1 VPAVAPSTAG
11 MSSSV
16 GQLTFAG
23 GSFFLTINVFG
34 LVVGLAAGVVLAEWI
49 ARSAPIGARRVA
61 QLAPRQAST
70 YLAGSSRFLL
80 VIASAAAVVAL
91 LGGVAVE
98 GRGQLGVAG
107 TVSNG
112 TRAWAIALIVIAVA
126 AAATRAAVLAAPA
139 HSDSSELV
147 VAREVTRCLTV
158 ATLTITAA
166 AAALGS
172 AAASLGLLATAYG
185 WGWGDALAAT
195 SIAFA
200 LIAGGLS
207 FSCFVTPY
215 WAMGLDL
222 SDAPSAVTTL

>member
-1 VPAVAPSTAG
+1 
-11 MSSSV
+11 MSGV
-16 GQLTFAG
+16 GELTFNG

-34 LVVGLAAGVVLAEWI
+34 LVVGLAAGVVIAEWI
-49 ARSAPIGARRVA
+49 SRPVPVGARRVA
-61 QLAPRQAST
+61 QLAPRQANA
-70 YLAGSSRFLL
+70 YLAGPSRFLL
-80 VIASAAAVVAL
+80 VIATAAAVVAL
-91 LGGVAVE
+91 LASLAAEAG
-98 GRGQLGVAG
+98 GQLGVVGPAS
-107 TVSNG
+107 TE

-126 AAATRAAVLAAPA
+126 AAITRAAVLAAPA
-139 HSDSSELV
+139 LSDTSELV

-172 AAASLGLLATAYG
+172 ASASLGLLTTAYG
-185 WGWGDALAAT
+185 WGWGDAFAAT

-215 WAMGLDL
+215 WAMGVDL
-222 SDAPSAVTTL
+222 SDAPAADTAL